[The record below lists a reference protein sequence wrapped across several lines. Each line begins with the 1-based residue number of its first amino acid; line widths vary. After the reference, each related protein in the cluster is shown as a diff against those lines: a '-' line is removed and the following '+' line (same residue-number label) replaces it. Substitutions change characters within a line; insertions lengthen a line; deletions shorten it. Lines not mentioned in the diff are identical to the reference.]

1 MNNMLDIDIEKKLQ
15 AIDKA
20 LTKLS
25 PHEEECH
32 ICPRECGVNRR
43 KE

>member
-1 MNNMLDIDIEKKLQ
+1 MLDIDIEKKLQ

-25 PHEEECH
+25 PHKEECH